1 MFKLSEVR
9 KLNQFHLFI
18 SPDKDKPQIIFSG
31 WTKDGLHTID
41 YSTSDPESLLG
52 EVASTNKWVK
62 AIFSIA
68 GDAVLGTNVPA
79 LDIAKKNLFGGS
91 KPLKFSFDVYLF
103 FTGEKSYED
112 EILKPLQALLQNYLP
127 TSNNDNIAGK
137 IIGKFKDY
145 SDKKAQEAAGEDAAE
160 GNTNS
165 SGGIWDL
172 SYKVFAYFKNYI
184 GEVNTLQLPPIYDPN
199 NSKKLGIIIGT
210 ENHWTFKA
218 NELQWTKFNVTF
230 PPLVYSDEVG
240 MGIFDHIKLHMEFE
254 TLRNATTQVADPLK
268 MFHNANFGNGIQV
281 PDNAVSF
288 M

>member
-9 KLNQFHLFI
+9 KLNRFHLFV
-18 SPDKDKPQIIFSG
+18 SPDRDKPKIIFSG
-31 WTKDGLHTID
+31 WTKDGLHSID
-41 YSTSDPESLLG
+41 YSTNDPVSLLG
-52 EVASTNKWVK
+52 NVASTDKWVK

-68 GDAVLGTNVPA
+68 GDLVLGTNVPA

-91 KPLKFSFDVYLF
+91 RPLRFIFDVYLF

-112 EILKPLQALLQNYLP
+112 EILNPLQALLENYLP
-127 TSNNDNIAGK
+127 KSNNDNIAGK
-137 IIGKFKDY
+137 IIKKFKDY
-145 SDKKAQEAAGEDAAE
+145 SDKKSQEAGGEDAAN

-172 SYKVFAYFKNYI
+172 SYKVFAYFENYI
-184 GEVNTLQLPPIYDPN
+184 GEVHTLKLPPIYNPI
-199 NSKKLGIIIGT
+199 NSEKLGIIIGT

-218 NELQWTKFNVTF
+218 HELQWTKFNVTF

-254 TLRNATTQVADPLK
+254 TLRNATTQVADALT
-268 MFHNANFGNGIQV
+268 MFHKANFGKGMQV
-281 PDNAVSF
+281 PDNTVSF